1 MSGVSL
7 IIKRTIST
15 TTVNYGK
22 RNFKKFSLHNK
33 RGSRIFKQQQ
43 ITNPDPAIPID
54 KRGVRD
60 IGYIDPNT
68 KKFVEVPEMIPE
80 LIVPDLTKCTLK
92 PYVSYRAMD
101 VVQSEFT
108 AQDLFNVVYAP
119 KIAKDFKEN
128 KLNEDGTPK
137 EPSPE
142 ERMTPDEARE
152 KARKTGSDIF

>member
-15 TTVNYGK
+15 TNVNFGK
-22 RNFKKFSLHNK
+22 RNFKKFLLYNK
-33 RGSRIFKQQQ
+33 RGSRNFKEQQK
-43 ITNPDPAIPID
+43 TNPDPAIPID

-60 IGYIDPNT
+60 IGYTDPNT
-68 KKFVEVPEMIPE
+68 NKHVIVPEMIPD
-80 LIVPDLTKCTLK
+80 LIVPDLTDFKLK
-92 PYVSYRAMD
+92 PYVSYRAVD
-101 VVQSEFT
+101 IVQSEFT

-128 KLNEDGTPK
+128 KLKEDGSPL

-142 ERMTPDEARE
+142 EQMTPEEAKD
-152 KARKTGSDIF
+152 KARRTGSDIF